1 MMEHSGLIE
10 IIPNPKEMEVYEE
23 FAGQNALGFEYND
36 FYVPDLLDDKE
47 ELEKRIALYQGLHRE
62 RGRDTLHGAFF
73 DIVPFSWDSGIRRH
87 SIYRMQQSVEIAGRL
102 GCRAVIF
109 HTGLMPGLVKD
120 KKYRANWLASMADT
134 VRMLLRQDGT
144 LQVYCENM
152 FDASPSELSDL
163 AAELD
168 GEERFGICL
177 DIGHVM
183 LTTEEPMPWFEA
195 LAPYIRHFHI
205 NDNHFK
211 QDEHL
216 ALGCGSIAWDYIF
229 RLMDQYCLWDRS
241 VLLEVRGMEKIRKS
255 REYLQQYAKAG
266 IH

>member
-62 RGRDTLHGAFF
+62 KGRDTLHGAFF

-144 LQVYCENM
+144 LEVYCENM
-152 FDASPSELSDL
+152 FDASPSEL
-163 AAELD
+163 AD
-168 GEERFGICL
+168 GSGT
-177 DIGHVM
+177 G
-183 LTTEEPMPWFEA
+183 W
-195 LAPYIRHFHI
+195 
-205 NDNHFK
+205 
-211 QDEHL
+211 
-216 ALGCGSIAWDYIF
+216 
-229 RLMDQYCLWDRS
+229 
-241 VLLEVRGMEKIRKS
+241 RGTVWHMS
-255 REYLQQYAKAG
+255 
-266 IH
+266 

>member
-1 MMEHSGLIE
+1 MIE
-10 IIPNPKEMEVYEE
+10 IIPNPEEIEVYEE
-23 FAGQNALGFEYND
+23 FAGQYALGFEYND
-36 FYVPDLLDDKE
+36 FYVPDLLDDAG

-62 RGRDTLHGAFF
+62 KGWDTLHGAFF

-87 SIYRMQQSVEIAGRL
+87 SIYRMQQSMEIAGRL

-109 HTGLMPGLVKD
+109 HTGLMPGLVED

-134 VRMLLRQDGT
+134 IRMLLSQDEGMEI
-144 LQVYCENM
+144 YCENM
-152 FDASPSELSDL
+152 FDASPLEL
-163 AAELD
+163 AELAVELK

-177 DIGHVM
+177 DVGHVM

-205 NDNHFK
+205 NDNHGK
-211 QDEHL
+211 HDEHL
-216 ALGCGSIAWDYIF
+216 ALGCGSIAWDHIF
-229 RLMDQYCLWDRS
+229 RLMDQYQLWDRS

-255 REYLQQYAKAG
+255 REYLQQFVKG
-266 IH
+266 DVD